1 MKVSKLLQYHFLF
14 QIFNLLSCK
23 LVNVTFKIS
32 QQTFLVFQDVFSVT
46 LFVFQD
52 VFKTSSRRFQDV
64 FKTSWK
70 TKKCYTEDVFKTSSR
85 RVQYVFTKTN
95 VCWDYSGSFHNDIIL
110 EQNRFTIL
118 FTVLCKKS
126 KTVSFASSMIKKL
139 LHLQLDFEL
148 DFLSN

>member
-1 MKVSKLLQYHFLF
+1 MLRLKYPSKYFL
-14 QIFNLLSCK
+14 S
-23 LVNVTFKIS
+23 FKTS
-32 QQTFLVFQDVFSVT
+32 SRRFENVFSVT

-52 VFKTSSRRFQDV
+52 VFKTSSRRVCKTSCNYV

-85 RVQYVFTKTN
+85 RLRYVFTKTN

-118 FTVLCKKS
+118 FTVPCKKS

-139 LHLQLDFEL
+139 LHLQSDFEL